1 VYCGVVGLLL
11 KGNDVDLYSFQME
24 GARHRCGWRRRGNEA
39 VKLLLDK
46 GANIE
51 IKDEDGCKLLVR
63 VIDNRFKVII
73 KN

>member
-11 KGNDVDLYSFQME
+11 KGNDVNLNSFQMQ

-39 VKLLLDK
+39 VKLLPDK

-51 IKDEDGCKLLVR
+51 MKDEDGSILLVR
-63 VIDNRFKVII
+63 AIDNRSKAII